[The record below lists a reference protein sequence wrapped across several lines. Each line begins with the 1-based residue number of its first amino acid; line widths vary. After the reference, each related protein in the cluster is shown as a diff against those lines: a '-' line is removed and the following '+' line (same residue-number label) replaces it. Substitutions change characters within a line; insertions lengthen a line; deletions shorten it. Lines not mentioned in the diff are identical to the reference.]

1 MREKQMELQSQSHK
15 ARRGRSYVRY
25 GPQIHLPRNLR
36 KSQHLDLNVHFK
48 ADYEF

>member
-15 ARRGRSYVRY
+15 ARRGGAMCVMVPKYIY
-25 GPQIHLPRNLR
+25 LR
-36 KSQHLDLNVHFK
+36 ISQHSDLNVHFK